1 MSPDELGRGPSP
13 DEPGRGPSPDRPAR
27 GAIPDEPG
35 RGGAEETAAPR
46 PLAAEEDAP
55 PPASRPIEAHGV
67 IGDMT
72 TAALVADDGAVDFLC
87 WPGFDGPS
95 IFAALLD
102 PARGGAWRLA
112 PRLDGARTRQMY
124 LPDTNVL
131 LTRWLSP
138 EGAAEITDFMPLP
151 EPGGRPR
158 LVRRVHATRGR
169 VRFALRCAP
178 RPDYA
183 RARTRAEAEAGGVVF
198 RAQGSSGGAPARE
211 APALRLIG
219 PVPLRAEGGDAV
231 AEFELRPGETADFV
245 LLDADAPP
253 PAPGETEAL
262 FGACVADWRGWAA
275 RSTYKGRWREAV
287 TRSALALKL
296 LTSRE
301 HGSIAAAA
309 TFGLPEAPG
318 GVRNWDYRATWIRDA
333 SFTVYA
339 FMRLGY
345 ADEANAFMRWIKAR
359 ADRCGSDGS
368 MRIMYGLDG
377 HERLHEEE
385 LSHLSGHGGAAPVR
399 VGNAA
404 FEQVQLDIYGEL
416 LDSVYLANKYGEAIG
431 YEGWRNVSRT
441 VDYVCAH
448 WQDPDAGIWE
458 VRGPWR
464 HWLHSRVMCWVA
476 LDRAIRLAQKRSLP
490 APLVRWHEARD
501 AIHASVWEDFWD
513 ADLGR
518 FVASK
523 GGRDLDGAMLMLP
536 LVRFVSATDPRWLAT
551 LDAIG
556 RELAED
562 ALVYRYRVP
571 DGLPGQEGAFTPC
584 SFWYA
589 ECLARAGRLAQARL
603 VFEKMLG
610 YASPLGLFSEEI
622 GPSGEQLGNTP
633 QALTHLALI
642 SAAFYLD
649 RELSGAGQGTW
660 KP

>member
-1 MSPDELGRGPSP
+1 MTPDELDRNAGP
-13 DEPGRGPSPDRPAR
+13 DGPGRGATPD
-27 GAIPDEPG
+27 GPG
-35 RGGAEETAAPR
+35 RGGAEGTAAPL
-46 PLAAEEDAP
+46 PTPAADAP
-55 PPASRPIEAHGV
+55 TAAPGPVEDRPIEAHGV
-67 IGDMT
+67 IGDMG
-72 TAALVADDGAVDFLC
+72 TAALVADDGTVSFLC

-95 IFAALLD
+95 VFAALLD
-102 PARGGAWRLA
+102 PARGGAWRIA
-112 PRLDGARTRQMY
+112 PLLDGARGRQMY

-138 EGAAEITDFMPLP
+138 EGAAELADFMPLP

-183 RARTRAEAEAGGVVF
+183 RVQPRAEADAGGVVF
-198 RAQGSSGGAPARE
+198 RAPG
-211 APALRLIG
+211 APALRLVG
-219 PVPLRAEGGDAV
+219 PAAWRVEGGDAV
-231 AEFELRPGETADFV
+231 AAFVLDRGESADFV

-253 PAPGETEAL
+253 PAPGDVEAL
-262 FGACVADWRGWAA
+262 FQACVAHWQGWAA
-275 RSTYKGRWREAV
+275 RSSYKGRWREAV

-318 GVRNWDYRATWIRDA
+318 GVRNWDYRATWVRDA

-345 ADEANAFMRWIKAR
+345 AEEADAFMHWMKAR
-359 ADRCGSDGS
+359 TDRCGSDGV
-368 MRIMYGLDG
+368 MRVMYGLDG
-377 HERLHEEE
+377 HERLREEE
-385 LSHLSGHGGAAPVR
+385 LPHLRGHGGAAPVR

-416 LDSVYLANKYGEAIG
+416 LDSVYLANKYGRAIG
-431 YEGWRNVSRT
+431 YEGWRNVSRV
-441 VDYVCAH
+441 VDHVCAH
-448 WQDPDAGIWE
+448 WRDPDAGIWE

-501 AIHASVWEDFWD
+501 AIHASVWEEFWD
-513 ADLGR
+513 EGLGR
-518 FVASK
+518 FVSYK
-523 GGRDLDGAMLMLP
+523 GGRELDGAMLMLP

-556 RELAED
+556 RALADD
-562 ALVYRYRVP
+562 ALVYRYRGP
-571 DGLPGQEGAFTPC
+571 DGLPGQEGAFTAC

-610 YASPLGLFSEEI
+610 HANPLGLFSEEI
-622 GPSGEQLGNTP
+622 GPGGEQLGNTP

>member
-1 MSPDELGRGPSP
+1 MNPDDGPDDPGRDATP
-13 DEPGRGPSPDRPAR
+13 DAPGRGVTPDA
-27 GAIPDEPG
+27 PG
-35 RGGAEETAAPR
+35 RGGAEGIAVASPIPAGEG
-46 PLAAEEDAP
+46 AP
-55 PPASRPIEAHGV
+55 PVAPRPIEAHGV
-67 IGDMT
+67 IGDMG
-72 TAALVADDGAVDFLC
+72 TAALVADDGTVDFLC

-95 IFAALLD
+95 VFAALLD

-112 PRLDGARTRQMY
+112 PLLDGARGRQMY

-138 EGAAEITDFMPLP
+138 EGAAELTDFMPLA

-183 RARTRAEAEAGGVVF
+183 RVRPRAEADAGGVVF
-198 RAQGSSGGAPARE
+198 RAPG
-211 APALRLIG
+211 APALRLVG
-219 PVPLRAEGGDAV
+219 PAGLRAEGGDAV
-231 AEFELRPGETADFV
+231 AEFALEPGEGADFV

-253 PAPGETEAL
+253 PAPGEVEAL
-262 FGACVADWRGWAA
+262 FQACVAHWHGWAA
-275 RSTYKGRWREAV
+275 RGTYKGRWREAV

-318 GVRNWDYRATWIRDA
+318 GVRNWDYRATWVRDA

-345 ADEANAFMRWIKAR
+345 VEEADAFMLWMRGR
-359 ADRCGSDGS
+359 ADRCGSDGA
-368 MRIMYGLDG
+368 MQIMYGLDG
-377 HERLHEEE
+377 RERLVEEE
-385 LSHLSGHGGAAPVR
+385 LSHLRGHGGAAPVR
-399 VGNAA
+399 IGNAA

-416 LDSVYLANKYGEAIG
+416 LDSVYLANKYGRAIP

-441 VDYVCAH
+441 VDHVCAH
-448 WQDPDAGIWE
+448 WRDPDAGIWE
-458 VRGPWR
+458 VRGPMR

-476 LDRAIRLAQKRSLP
+476 LDRALRLAQKRSLP
-490 APLVRWHEARD
+490 APLARWHEARD

-513 ADLGR
+513 EGLGR
-518 FVASK
+518 FVSYK

-562 ALVYRYRVP
+562 ALVYRYRIP
-571 DGLPGQEGAFTPC
+571 DGLPGREGAFTAC

-589 ECLARAGRLAQARL
+589 ECLARAGRLPRARL

-610 YASPLGLFSEEI
+610 HANPLGLFSEEI
-622 GPSGEQLGNTP
+622 GPGGEQLGNTP